1 MVQFL
6 EFEKCVREKMFD
18 EQFLPLQQIIFLGNK
33 GFMLLRIAVVVFVS
47 SAKFTIVLATRR
59 GKVIK

>member
-1 MVQFL
+1 
-6 EFEKCVREKMFD
+6 MFD

-47 SAKFTIVLATRR
+47 SAKFTIVLATSR